1 MTKIII
7 EIENGVLSNVIS
19 NDNVQYKLI
28 DWDNVKQGDKIDNSF
43 YEPDMVVDE
52 NEFNEILNENI
63 EIANKF
69 YKTINGEE

>member
-7 EIENGVLSNVIS
+7 EIENGVLTNVIS
-19 NDNVQYKLI
+19 NEKIQYKLI

-43 YEPDMVVDE
+43 YEPDMIVGE

-63 EIANKF
+63 EIADKF